1 MSPGILRHVT
11 AAALSLTLAWG
22 LLAGVGTARAQP
34 AEPASVIVILDGS
47 GSMWGKLEGERAT
60 KLVQSRDAVRTSLGQ
75 VPPQTRIGFAS
86 FGHRRSGDCNDV
98 QVIVAPDAPGLDR
111 LAQPLEK
118 HNPRGRGPLA
128 LAVRTA
134 ARVVAGGPGAK
145 SVVLIHDDPDNC
157 VPDACA
163 ALADLPQTAPGV
175 VVHVIGLGLKGE
187 DAQRLQCITKATGGR
202 HFDAQSGAQVA
213 SFIREAIE
221 AAGQGSPP
229 PEPPRAPRPS
239 PAPAPSASATAQQPA
254 LPGRAALAVDGPAG
268 MRLAVLLSPGTP
280 PPQRPIRWTV
290 TRAGDAARAVVFSG
304 IGQDVI
310 ATLPEGTYMVEA
322 IDGLLAMKS
331 TVAVGPAGQ
340 TAADLVWTGGL
351 VRLGAAIDERSD
363 DGYVVSLFDPPRT
376 AQEAP
381 RAVAMARSDGSEAF
395 VPPGRHLLRVER
407 GRQRTERLIE
417 VAAGATIAV
426 DAPRTSGTVALSAAR
441 VYPAAEH
448 APRVWLVL
456 EDDPDAP
463 RGRREIARSGATSPR
478 FEVPAGTYTVVLRQG
493 ELEARERIS
502 VRSGETVQQTLDL
515 APATITLVS
524 ALAGLPPTADDPVTF
539 RIERLDAQ
547 AAPMLAT
554 ARNPVVA
561 LPAGRYRIEARHGL
575 ANARETREVEL
586 AAGQTSVLRFE
597 QRAGS
602 VRLAASTGGEAT
614 WELRDASGRRLW
626 SSAEP
631 GARVVLAEGRYIV
644 RAVSRARTIETDIT
658 IRAGEHREMELKE

>member
-1 MSPGILRHVT
+1 MSQGLLRLQP
-11 AAALSLTLAWG
+11 AAALGLTL
-22 LLAGVGTARAQP
+22 LLGAGAAAQSG
-34 AEPASVIVILDGS
+34 EPASVIVILDGS
-47 GSMWGKLEGERAT
+47 GSMWGKLDGERTT
-60 KLVQSRDAVRTSLGQ
+60 KLVQSRDALRASLAQ

-111 LAQPLEK
+111 LNQPLEK
-118 HNPRGRGPLA
+118 HNPRGRGPLT

-134 ARVVAGGPGAK
+134 ARVVAGGPGPK

-157 VPDACA
+157 VPDTCA

-175 VVHVIGLGLKGE
+175 VVHVVGLGIRGE
-187 DAQRLQCITKATGGR
+187 EAQRLQCLTKATGGR
-202 HFDAQSGAQVA
+202 HFDAQTGAQA
-213 SFIREAIE
+213 AAFIREAID
-221 AAGQGSPP
+221 AAALGSPP
-229 PEPPRAPRPS
+229 PEPQRAPRPAPT
-239 PAPAPSASATAQQPA
+239 PAPAPSAAAVQAVT
-254 LPGRAALAVDGPAG
+254 PGRAPLAADGPPG
-268 MRLAVLLSPGTP
+268 MRLAVLLAPGSA

-290 TRAGDAARAVVFSG
+290 TRAGDASRTVVLSG

-310 ATLPEGTYMVEA
+310 AALPEGTYVVEA
-322 IDGLLAMKS
+322 VDGLLAMKTS
-331 TVAVGPAGQ
+331 VAVGPAGQ

-351 VRLGAAIDERSD
+351 VRLAGGADERSEE
-363 DGYVVSLFDPPRT
+363 GYVVSLFEPPRT
-376 AQEAP
+376 AQDAP

-395 VPPGRHLLRVER
+395 VPAGRYLMRVER
-407 GRQRTERLIE
+407 GRQRTERVIE

-426 DAPRTSGTVALSAAR
+426 DAPRTSGTVALSAPR
-441 VYPAAEH
+441 VYPAAEN
-448 APRVWLVL
+448 APRVWLVF

-463 RGRREIARSGATSPR
+463 RGRREVARSGATAPR

-502 VRSGETVQQTLDL
+502 VRSGETIQQTLDL
-515 APATITLVS
+515 APATVTLVS
-524 ALAGLPPTADDPVTF
+524 TLAGLAPSNEDPITF

-547 AAPMLAT
+547 AQPMLAT
-554 ARNPVVA
+554 ARSPVVA

-575 ANARETREVEL
+575 ANARETREVEF
-586 AAGQTSVLRFE
+586 AAGQTAVLRFE

-602 VRLAASTGGEAT
+602 LRLAGSSGGDAT
-614 WELRDASGRRLW
+614 WELRDANGRRLW

-631 GARVVLAEGRYIV
+631 GSRVVLAEGRYVV
-644 RAVSRARTIETDIT
+644 RAVSRARAVETAIT